1 MKMDYEGPYY
11 IFCEERD
18 LESRVWQAVC
28 CSAGARK
35 GEGGAASALVTLFL
49 SSVCFFFLFRDIGVE
64 LLTLSSELRVVFLL
78 WVDIGHN
85 F

>member
-1 MKMDYEGPYY
+1 M
-11 IFCEERD
+11 
-18 LESRVWQAVC
+18 WQAVC

-35 GEGGAASALVTLFL
+35 GEGGTASALLIPFE
-49 SSVCFFFLFRDIGVE
+49 SSVFLFRDIGVE
-64 LLTLSSELRVVFLL
+64 FLTFSSELRVVFLL

>member
-35 GEGGAASALVTLFL
+35 GEGGAASALVIPFV
-49 SSVCFFFLFRDIGVE
+49 SSVFLFRDIGVE
-64 LLTLSSELRVVFLL
+64 FLAFSSELRVVFLL